1 MKHLEIRASSYTD
14 AARKCPGCQDIR
26 RGTEDEI
33 FIVRYPSDIETKLV
47 KRRAAV
53 TPQMREVDQANRDSR
68 VYQPFTITDY
78 LQISAT

>member
-33 FIVRYPSDIETKLV
+33 FIVRYPSDIETRLV
-47 KRRAAV
+47 KRRDAV
-53 TPQMREVDQANRDSR
+53 TPQMREVEQANRDSR